1 MDFKNRPTGCRYRRE
16 PAGPA
21 GRFELLQNYPN
32 PFNPETA
39 IGYQLSAVSNVEL
52 SIYNL
57 LGEKVRTLV
66 KQRQPAGYY
75 EVKWDGRDRFGNT
88 AGSGIFFYQIQAAE
102 YVKSRKMVL
111 LR

>member
-1 MDFKNRPTGCRYRRE
+1 
-16 PAGPA
+16 
-21 GRFELLQNYPN
+21 
-32 PFNPETA
+32 
-39 IGYQLSAVSNVEL
+39 
-52 SIYNL
+52 L